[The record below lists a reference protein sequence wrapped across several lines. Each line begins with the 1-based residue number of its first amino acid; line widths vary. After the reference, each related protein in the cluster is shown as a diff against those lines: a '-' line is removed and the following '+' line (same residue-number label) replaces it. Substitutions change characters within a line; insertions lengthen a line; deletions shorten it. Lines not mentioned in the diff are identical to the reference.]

1 MTKITIRYQG
11 TNEFISL
18 VSEGHAGSA
27 RYGEDL
33 VCAGVSAVILGGINA
48 LEEDHYEIKAD
59 EAKGRIELSNLGKM
73 GSHDTIVI
81 ETIVSQ
87 LKAIARDNP
96 KFVTISV
103 VDR

>member
-1 MTKITIRYQG
+1 MTKIVVRYQKTG
-11 TNEFISL
+11 EFISL

-48 LEEDHYEIKAD
+48 LNGDHYEIKAD

-73 GSHDTIVI
+73 GEHDKIVI

-87 LKAIARDNP
+87 LQAIARDNP
-96 KFVTISV
+96 KFVKVSV
-103 VDR
+103 E